1 MLSNIPVNLAPA
13 SAPWAS
19 RPAEPAQPSSCL
31 LLQPHL
37 IPLCSSI
44 SMLQAPWLLSRASRF
59 FELQSS
65 CPCSPLNKRQAVPI
79 TEKALH
85 MYLLTDDSK
94 FNPLL
99 DTGNSEIS
107 KTQYLLPRN
116 CQPGGKRQ
124 KRKVMNTLRSNSCIQ
139 LCDQST
145 EELGTTK
152 GDQITQ
158 GMCIKKGFLE
168 EVTFDL
174 NFKGSVG
181 VVHWRRG
188 PPSRQNKPHEQRH

>member
-1 MLSNIPVNLAPA
+1 
-13 SAPWAS
+13 
-19 RPAEPAQPSSCL
+19 
-31 LLQPHL
+31 
-37 IPLCSSI
+37 
-44 SMLQAPWLLSRASRF
+44 
-59 FELQSS
+59 
-65 CPCSPLNKRQAVPI
+65 
-79 TEKALH
+79 
-85 MYLLTDDSK
+85 MYFLTDDSK

-99 DTGNSEIS
+99 GTGNSEIS
-107 KTQYLLPRN
+107 KTHYLLPRN
-116 CQPGGKRQ
+116 SQLGGKRQ
-124 KRKVMNTLRSNSCIQ
+124 KRKATNTLRSNSCIQ

-152 GDQITQ
+152 GDQVTQ

-188 PPSRQNKPHEQRH
+188 PLPGRTNHMSRGTED